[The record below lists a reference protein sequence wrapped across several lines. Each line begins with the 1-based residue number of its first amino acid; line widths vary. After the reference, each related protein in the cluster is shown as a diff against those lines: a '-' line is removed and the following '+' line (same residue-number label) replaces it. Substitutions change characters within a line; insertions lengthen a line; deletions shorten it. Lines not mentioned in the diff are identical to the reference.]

1 MNMMTKIP
9 LSPVFASSSKVHH
22 VYALL
27 LPSHHAHQPFRRS
40 A

>member
-1 MNMMTKIP
+1 MNTMLKTP

-22 VYALL
+22 VNAL
-27 LPSHHAHQPFRRS
+27 PIPDHRAHRPFRRG

>member
-1 MNMMTKIP
+1 MNMMLKTP

-22 VYALL
+22 VHALF
-27 LPSHHAHQPFRRS
+27 LPDHHAHRPFRRS